1 MSQVLIYSLP
11 VYRLVSNTAI
21 RQERGGIVIENL
33 YDNKDFAIQNLI
45 TKIKGEKNNLKIGK
59 IVNGYI
65 GYYKTIGENIDQ
77 ESFNNISVLVDRIVN
92 IPYVKKLI
100 EEREEFE
107 VFSLD
112 IFNENEYSWGT
123 FLPYLDRDIT
133 FEYEIPAFEQLIYQY
148 RQNIQLIKTIEDE
161 NEKNSITIKN
171 LSILSSI
178 NNIYNNISAL
188 YFTKVNK
195 IIADIDGRPYKL
207 SNYTSSL
214 GFSKVDKD
222 YQTLFK
228 NSDPE
233 IREILRRAQTIDK
246 FKAK

>member
-171 LSILSSI
+171 LS
-178 NNIYNNISAL
+178 
-188 YFTKVNK
+188 T
-195 IIADIDGRPYKL
+195 
-207 SNYTSSL
+207 
-214 GFSKVDKD
+214 
-222 YQTLFK
+222 FK
-228 NSDPE
+228 Y
-233 IREILRRAQTIDK
+233 
-246 FKAK
+246 